1 MKTMSRNQKEIRLEN
16 FKKLRWKYE
25 DGKLKAETEIRRKP
39 FGEFKAT
46 FRMSTQNEETVLE
59 VENYDFPILNRTACG
74 FESFE
79 KAVEALKRYFD
90 EIDELTKKIPQN
102 AKDEATKDFTPIT
115 EKELKEVYGVR
126 DPKATIAGLE
136 KCFGLPFTEW
146 DKETTEAARDWLESK
161 KKSRAQLEDSEY
173 PFPVGD

>member
-16 FKKLRWKYE
+16 FKKLWWKYE

-59 VENYDFPILNRTACG
+59 VENYDFPLLNRTACV

-79 KAVEALKRYFD
+79 KAVEALKRYF
-90 EIDELTKKIPQN
+90 EEVEGIAKKIPQN
-102 AKDEATKDFTPIT
+102 AKDEAERVRMSIIAAEIAKIRTETKDN
-115 EKELKEVYGVR
+115 GN
-126 DPKATIAGLE
+126 A
-136 KCFGLPFTEW
+136 
-146 DKETTEAARDWLESK
+146 
-161 KKSRAQLEDSEY
+161 
-173 PFPVGD
+173 

>member
-1 MKTMSRNQKEIRLEN
+1 MSRNQKEIRLEN
-16 FKKLRWKYE
+16 FKKLWWKYE

-59 VENYDFPILNRTACG
+59 VENYDFPLLNRTACG

-79 KAVEALKRYFD
+79 KSVEALKRYFD

-102 AKDEATKDFTPIT
+102 AKDEA
-115 EKELKEVYGVR
+115 ERVR
-126 DPKATIAGLE
+126 MSIIAAE
-136 KCFGLPFTEW
+136 IAKIR
-146 DKETTEAARDWLESK
+146 TEAKDNGNA
-161 KKSRAQLEDSEY
+161 
-173 PFPVGD
+173 

>member
-1 MKTMSRNQKEIRLEN
+1 MSRNQKEIKVEN
-16 FKKLRWKYE
+16 FKKLWWKYE

-46 FRMSTQNEETVLE
+46 FRMSTQNEATVLE
-59 VENYDFPILNRTACG
+59 VENYDFPLLNRTACG

-102 AKDEATKDFTPIT
+102 AKDEA
-115 EKELKEVYGVR
+115 ERVR
-126 DPKATIAGLE
+126 MSIIAAE
-136 KCFGLPFTEW
+136 IAKIR
-146 DKETTEAARDWLESK
+146 TEAKDNGNA
-161 KKSRAQLEDSEY
+161 
-173 PFPVGD
+173 

>member
-1 MKTMSRNQKEIRLEN
+1 MSRNQKEIRLEN
-16 FKKLRWKYE
+16 FKKLWWKYE

-59 VENYDFPILNRTACG
+59 VENYDFPLLNRTACG

-90 EIDELTKKIPQN
+90 EIDALTKKIPQN
-102 AKDEATKDFTPIT
+102 AKDEA
-115 EKELKEVYGVR
+115 ERVR
-126 DPKATIAGLE
+126 MSIIAAE
-136 KCFGLPFTEW
+136 IAKIR
-146 DKETTEAARDWLESK
+146 TEAKDNGE
-161 KKSRAQLEDSEY
+161 
-173 PFPVGD
+173 F

>member
-102 AKDEATKDFTPIT
+102 AKDEAERVRMSIIAAEIAKIT
-115 EKELKEVYGVR
+115 EAKDNGN
-126 DPKATIAGLE
+126 A
-136 KCFGLPFTEW
+136 
-146 DKETTEAARDWLESK
+146 
-161 KKSRAQLEDSEY
+161 
-173 PFPVGD
+173 